1 MALEPDPPDP
11 SNPIDGNKNETE
23 LPIGEAQDVEAREHA
38 MWRCGNCGEMGEL
51 EEMLPEFCPSCTAPR
66 EELFYWEE
74 D

>member
-1 MALEPDPPDP
+1 MALEGDPPDP

-38 MWRCGNCGEMGEL
+38 MWRCGNCGEMGKL
-51 EEMLPEFCPSCTAPR
+51 EEMLPEFCPGCTAPR
-66 EELFYWEE
+66 EELYYWEE